1 MATIYHERHVDKTLL
16 KDRKIAIIG
25 FGNQGHAQA
34 LNLRDGGYD
43 VVVGLRPGSRT
54 RERVKAYGIP
64 VMEVPEAVRA
74 ADIIAFMV
82 PDEIQGTLYKKKIK
96 PWLTPGKMLLFA
108 HGFAIRYRQIIPPE
122 NVDVAMISP
131 KGPGHMLRNKYLERE
146 GVAAF
151 IAVAQNASGKAKEI
165 ALAYASGIGSTWVG
179 VLETTFQEETEAD
192 LFGEQ
197 AVICG
202 GMSSLMKAGFETLLE
217 AGFQPEVAYFE
228 CINEL
233 KLTVELVYLGGLSFM
248 RKAISNTAEYG
259 DYLTQKKLVTPETRK
274 AMKKILQ
281 EIQDGSFARNWIREN
296 RTGLNFMKQ
305 MRNSEKRHPA
315 VEIESWFRKK
325 MGWKKRDVRY

>member
-1 MATIYHERHVDKTLL
+1 MAKIYHDRQVDKTLL
-16 KDRKIAIIG
+16 KNRKIAIIG
-25 FGNQGHAQA
+25 FGNQGHAHA
-34 LNLRDGGYD
+34 LNLKDSGYD
-43 VVVGLRPGSRT
+43 VMVGLRPHSRT
-54 RERVKAYGIP
+54 RERVKSCGIP
-64 VMEVPEAVRA
+64 VLDVPGAVQA

-82 PDEIQGTLYKKKIK
+82 PDEIQGNLYKKKVE
-96 PWLTPGKMLLFA
+96 PFLTPNKMLLFA
-108 HGFAIRYRQIIPPE
+108 HGFAIHYRQIIPPKDI
-122 NVDVAMISP
+122 DVAMISP
-131 KGPGHMLRNKYLERE
+131 KGPGHMLRNKYLEKE

-151 IAVAQNASGKAKEI
+151 LAVSQNASGKAKEI

-202 GMSSLMKAGFETLLE
+202 GMTSLMKAGFETLLE

-259 DYLTQKKLVTPETRK
+259 DYQTQKKLVTPETRK
-274 AMKKILQ
+274 TMKKILR
-281 EIQDGSFARNWIREN
+281 EIQDGSFARDWIREN
-296 RTGLNFMKQ
+296 QTGLQFMKK
-305 MRNSEKRHPA
+305 MRASEKRHPA
-315 VEIESWFRKK
+315 VQIESWFREK
-325 MGWKKRDVRY
+325 MGWKKRDVRR

>member
-1 MATIYHERHVDKTLL
+1 MAKIYHERQVDKTLL
-16 KDRKIAIIG
+16 KSRKIAIIG

-43 VVVGLRPGSRT
+43 VVVGLRPKSRT
-54 RERVKAYGIP
+54 RDRVKSYGLP
-64 VMEVPEAVRA
+64 VLDVPEAVRV

-82 PDEIQGTLYKKKIK
+82 PDEIQGTLFKKRIE
-96 PWLTPGKMLLFA
+96 PFLTPGKMLLFA
-108 HGFAIRYRQIIPPE
+108 HGFAIHYRQIIPPK
-122 NVDVAMISP
+122 NVDVTMISP
-131 KGPGHMLRNKYLERE
+131 KGPGHMLRNKYLEKE

-151 IAVAQNASGKAKEI
+151 IAVDQDASGRAREI
-165 ALAYASGIGSTWVG
+165 ALAYASGIGSTRVG
-179 VLETTFQEETEAD
+179 VLETTFREETEAD

-202 GMSSLMKAGFETLLE
+202 GMTSLMKAGFETLLE

-259 DYLTQKKLVTPETRK
+259 DYLTQEKLVTPETRK
-274 AMKKILQ
+274 AMKKILK
-281 EIQDGSFARNWIREN
+281 EIRDGSFARSWIREN
-296 RTGLNFMKQ
+296 QTGLKFMKK
-305 MRNSEKRHPA
+305 MRAGEKQHPA
-315 VEIESWFRKK
+315 VKIESWFREK